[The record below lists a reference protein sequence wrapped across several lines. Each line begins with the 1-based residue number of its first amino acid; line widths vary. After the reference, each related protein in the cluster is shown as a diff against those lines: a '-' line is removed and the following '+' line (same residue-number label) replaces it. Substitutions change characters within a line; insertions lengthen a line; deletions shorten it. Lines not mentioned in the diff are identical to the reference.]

1 MEIEFIYYESD
12 ESFDYGDFPG
22 GTYAYFEPHGFK
34 VEIDKND
41 NVLINTL
48 VGLGDFYSEI
58 KKIKTIDEFLKFL
71 FENEKYITNP
81 DDMAVYQEI
90 IEFTKGTVL

>member
-1 MEIEFIYYESD
+1 MEIEFVYYESD

-22 GTYAYFEPHGFK
+22 GTYVSFEPHGFK

-81 DDMAVYQEI
+81 DDEPVYQEI
-90 IEFTKGTVL
+90 IEFARGSIL